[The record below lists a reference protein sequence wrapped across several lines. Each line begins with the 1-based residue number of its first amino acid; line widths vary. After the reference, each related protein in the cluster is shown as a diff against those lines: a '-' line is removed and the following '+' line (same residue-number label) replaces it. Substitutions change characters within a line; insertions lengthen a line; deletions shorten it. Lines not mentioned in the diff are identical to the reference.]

1 VRVKEKK
8 KKVETKTTI
17 YNIVLLQKKAF
28 SCDKQIQLC
37 VEKKYAMLKKE
48 EGK

>member
-1 VRVKEKK
+1 VRVKEK

-17 YNIVLLQKKAF
+17 FITLYSF
-28 SCDKQIQLC
+28 SYDKQIQLC
-37 VEKKYAMLKKE
+37 AEKKYAMLKKE